1 MNALGLSLTERP
13 RPSTVLDDSLAD
25 LLQAAATLES
35 VMARAQAMRAEVIDR
50 ARQLAELTAA
60 AESAELQRD
69 DSPSARRQLAH
80 RVLASEV
87 ACALRVPERSA
98 ERLIDESDKL
108 VRHLS
113 ATHRALAEGSI
124 SYRHAQVIIDE
135 ARSLPEAALP
145 GFESAVLPVAARLT
159 AARLRPRA
167 RIERERCHP
176 ESIEQRVKA
185 GEAERNVSL
194 EPAHDGMAWL
204 SAFLPAARA
213 SAIYERLTTVA
224 LDVKRTASGSD
235 DDSRT
240 LSQLR
245 ADVFTDLLVDGVVDA
260 TGCGTGVRAT
270 VHVTVPVERLL
281 GAAATN
287 TSPAPTTSAP
297 TTSAPTTSVPITA
310 AFIPQAELEGYG
322 PLDDDTARELAARAP
337 SFTRLLRHPESGAV
351 LSVGRD
357 RYAVPADLTAA
368 LRIRDRTC
376 RFPGCGRSA
385 RRSDIDH
392 TIDWQ
397 FGGTTSI
404 DNLAHLCPAHHQLK
418 HRSAWQVS
426 QQGGGVLRW
435 RSPSGSTYVT
445 HPEGGPAPPRARES
459 TDTS

>member
-1 MNALGLSLTERP
+1 MNTLGLSLTERP

-25 LLQAAATLES
+25 LLQAAATLAS

-113 ATHRALAEGSI
+113 ATHRALAVGSI

-235 DDSRT
+235 DDSRI

-260 TGCGTGVRAT
+260 TGCGTGIRAT

-287 TSPAPTTSAP
+287 TSTAPI
-297 TTSAPTTSVPITA
+297 TSVPITS

-392 TIDWQ
+392 TVDWQ

-445 HPEGGPAPPRARES
+445 HPEGGPAPPRARE
-459 TDTS
+459 TTGTGTG